1 MTENRSKGSKGGTAM
16 DFALDQITFQG
27 PPIDDPETFDRLPQP
42 LRDLLLQVN
51 GFIQYGGGFHVRGA
65 CHEPAWHSLREAWTG
80 ELALSRLFPN
90 VQESDIPFAED
101 CFGDQF
107 LLRGEAVYLLHA
119 EVGDVEEVSAEFWP
133 FLLGVQK
140 DAVEALGLE
149 PLVAYLEDEGELEPG
164 QLLSVRPPF
173 STLEA
178 EEEGVSLRPTPT
190 AERLR
195 FLSRLAERLS
205 GLPDGAEV
213 EIDFEDD
220 EDGPSA
226 S

>member
-1 MTENRSKGSKGGTAM
+1 MTENRKGGTAM
-16 DFALDQITFQG
+16 DFALDQVTYQG
-27 PPIDDPETFDRLPQP
+27 PPIDDQETFERLPQP

-51 GFIQYGGGFHVRGA
+51 GFVQYGGGFHVRGA
-65 CHEPAWHSLREAWTG
+65 CMEPAWHSLRAAWSG
-80 ELALSRLFPN
+80 ELALSRLFPA

-107 LLRGEAVYLLHA
+107 LLRGEKVFLLHA

-133 FLLGVQK
+133 FLMGIQK
-140 DAVEALGLE
+140 DPVEALGLE
-149 PLVAYLEDEGELEPG
+149 PLVAYLQDEGELEPG

-178 EEEGVSLRPTPT
+178 EEEGVSLRPTAT

-195 FLSRLAERLS
+195 FLSRLAERLKD
-205 GLPDGAEV
+205 LPDGAEV
-213 EIDFEDD
+213 EIDFED
-220 EDGPSA
+220 EEEES
-226 S
+226 SRIS